1 MRTIPIISSLIKTP
15 GVLSKIFKCRNFSS
29 MHSYTTDNF
38 VLKNPEL
45 IEKRRA
51 VVKYL
56 NRTDFSSSEIITD
69 RIGDYLLRNLYDNKV
84 GELLDLCGDDLGKI
98 DQSLGLYGL
107 AEYAEV
113 KPEMIIKNRDPKIKE
128 GRYSKDSTFRESLYW
143 YLLCNENTNLN
154 DLDSRFGKMGESLYK
169 DASMLGFV
177 KTGYN
182 YSITSLGKEYLPFH
196 LTIIQSKES
205 AEDFETLFGESAK

>member
-1 MRTIPIISSLIKTP
+1 MRTISATFSIIRTPSLFKNLFK
-15 GVLSKIFKCRNFSS
+15 VRKLSQVSQTADR
-29 MHSYTTDNF
+29 F
-38 VLKNPEL
+38 VLNNPEL

-56 NRTDFSSSEIITD
+56 NRTDFLPSEVITD
-69 RIGDYLLRNLYDNKV
+69 RIGDYKLDNLYDNKV
-84 GELLDLCGDDLGKI
+84 GELLDLCGDDLSKI
-98 DQSLGLYGL
+98 DQLLGLYGL

-113 KPEMIIKNRDPKIKE
+113 TPETIIKDRDLKIKE
-128 GRYSKDSTFRESLYW
+128 GRYCKDSSFRGSFYW
-143 YLLCNENTNLN
+143 YLLANENTPLS

>member
-98 DQSLGLYGL
+98 DQLLGLYGL

-154 DLDSRFGKMGESLYK
+154 DLDSRFGKMGESLYE
-169 DASMLGFV
+169 DLSMLGFV
-177 KTGYN
+177 KTGYKFKLTD
-182 YSITSLGKEYLPFH
+182 SGKEYLPDH
-196 LTIIQSKES
+196 LVVMQSKVVT
-205 AEDFETLFGESAK
+205 EDFEALFGEEI